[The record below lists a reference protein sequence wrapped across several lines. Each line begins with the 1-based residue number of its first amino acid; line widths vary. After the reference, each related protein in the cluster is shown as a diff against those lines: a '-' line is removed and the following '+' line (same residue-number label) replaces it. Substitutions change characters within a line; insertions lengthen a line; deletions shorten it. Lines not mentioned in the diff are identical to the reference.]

1 MVHSPFTPYWKFE
14 KFAHDV
20 QKCWV
25 ATDCLFENAGESRKQ
40 QFAATALVMGLIPL
54 TIKDIAWPERR
65 LVFVTKKL
73 DWTVEILVLALG
85 LVPVATGDRETTK
98 AKANEITMLAA
109 SGWELSTFKIKLR
122 ICGYSVAVMV
132 CYGFLV
138 VMEIFSKRSA
148 LGCVAP
154 VFVFAWH
161 VVALIPAAIH
171 SLFARW
177 RYQKKLRHHPDQSTH
192 IYDGISLPSAAE
204 RLRLRSHSPRTNHEM
219 IETIGQM
226 HQENLLVSA
235 VQGSKEHWS
244 VQMAWGIYYVAGTL
258 VFTSIMAVTVVELVV
273 WVVLGLA
280 TAAFS
285 KILAFFLCL
294 VFEETGSR
302 DDEGIALNWRSQ
314 PSDRDLNS
322 DEVPVAERPSTW

>member
-1 MVHSPFTPYWKFE
+1 MVHSPFTPYYKFE

-25 ATDCLFENAGESRKQ
+25 AADCLFENAGESRKQ
-40 QFAATALVMGLIPL
+40 QFAATALVMGLIPI

-73 DWTVEILVLALG
+73 NWMVEILVLALG
-85 LVPVATGDRETTK
+85 LVPVATGHRETTK

-109 SGWELSTFKIKLR
+109 SGWELSTLKIKLS
-122 ICGYSVAVMV
+122 IFGYLVAVVV
-132 CYGFLV
+132 CYGLLAI
-138 VMEIFSKRSA
+138 MEVFSKRSA

-154 VFVFAWH
+154 IFVVAWH

-171 SLFARW
+171 SSFARW
-177 RYQKKLRHHPDQSTH
+177 RYHKKLRHHPDQSAH
-192 IYDGISLPSAAE
+192 VHDGISLLSAAE
-204 RLRLRSHSPRTNHEM
+204 RSRLRSRTGHSLRTDDEM
-219 IETIGQM
+219 NETIGQI
-226 HQENLLVSA
+226 HRENLLASA
-235 VQGSKEHWS
+235 VQGAQEHWS

-294 VFEETGSR
+294 VFEETG
-302 DDEGIALNWRSQ
+302 G
-314 PSDRDLNS
+314 
-322 DEVPVAERPSTW
+322 